1 MSEANEI
8 GRTES
13 GRRTFIKRAA
23 YIAPAVLTL
32 SAVPSFA
39 KSGSEKVEKP
49 PKIKPEWPPRVKPRG

>member
-1 MSEANEI
+1 MNEPNEI

-32 SAVPSFA
+32 SAVASFA
-39 KSGSEKVEKP
+39 KAGSVKEGAP
-49 PKIKPEWPPRVKPRG
+49 PGPPGRPPGR